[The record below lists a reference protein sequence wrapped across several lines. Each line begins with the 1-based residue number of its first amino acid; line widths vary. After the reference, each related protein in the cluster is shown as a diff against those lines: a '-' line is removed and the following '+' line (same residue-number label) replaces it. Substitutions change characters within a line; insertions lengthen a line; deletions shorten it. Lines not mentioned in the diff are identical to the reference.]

1 MSNLLGYKDLPFEI
15 LNQINNVID
24 IWKRHLGDN
33 LTGVYLHGSIALNA
47 FNPDSGD
54 IDILV
59 VVKDSVE
66 VATKLEIAKD
76 IIKID
81 RSPCPLEMSAVKQI
95 DAKKWKTPGNCVF
108 HYSDFW
114 TKKYLERFKNPDLEV
129 YVADH
134 EFPDA
139 DVTSYIKLLKQ
150 CGIVLYGEEI
160 QEVFADVSDEDFW
173 SAICAD
179 IENYDFHDYDAR
191 YFASNILILGRI
203 LSFKKEKRILSK
215 YEGGIWMIK
224 NVPENLRYIPE
235 LAMKIWYEGEE
246 HILPDDALKRLRDYL
261 VEEIKS

>member
-1 MSNLLGYKDLPFEI
+1 M
-15 LNQINNVID
+15 
-24 IWKRHLGDN
+24 
-33 LTGVYLHGSIALNA
+33 TGVYLHGSIALNA

-95 DAKKWKTPGNCVF
+95 DAKNWKTPGNCVF

-114 TKKYLERFKNPDLEV
+114 TKKYLERFKNPNLEV

-134 EFPDA
+134 EFSDA

-173 SAICAD
+173 SAISAD
-179 IENYDFHDYDAR
+179 IEDYDFHDYDAR
-191 YFASNILILGRI
+191 YLTSNVLILGRI

-215 YEGGIWMIK
+215 YEGGLWMIN
-224 NVPENLRYIPE
+224 NVPEDLKYLPE
-235 LAMKIWYEGEE
+235 LAMKVWFEGEE
-246 HILPDDALKRLRDYL
+246 HMLPEADLKRLRDYL
-261 VEEIKS
+261 VGEIKS